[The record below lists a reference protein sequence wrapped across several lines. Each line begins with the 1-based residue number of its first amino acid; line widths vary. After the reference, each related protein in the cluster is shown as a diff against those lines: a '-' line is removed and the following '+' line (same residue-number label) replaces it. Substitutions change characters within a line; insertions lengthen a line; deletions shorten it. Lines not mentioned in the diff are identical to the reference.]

1 MTDDRS
7 LERAARSWIEAGPTR
22 APDRVVEAALQ
33 LIDTTPQERDQRLPR
48 RITMPTIARVAAA
61 AAIGV
66 LLVGGAL
73 FLLGRPGQTNVGGP
87 GPSSTPIA
95 SSRVTPSPSLL
106 PAAGALEPGTYYRL
120 MDVRDAAA
128 SISGDQPVGVARFTF
143 TVPEG
148 WATAEEGSFVY
159 RESSQRPRNPY
170 AVAEVLLTYWTVSHV
185 YTDACHHQSTLVDA
199 GTTTDELASLLVA
212 QKGRVASAA
221 ADVTL
226 GGFPAKRIELTVP
239 ADLDVTKCDGGFIRF
254 WPSPGPDESGG
265 LCCTDVGST
274 DVVYVVDVVGNRL
287 AVVARHQASSSAEE
301 LAELEAIVASI
312 MIEPPAT
319 SPSPS
324 GASPSP

>member
-106 PAAGALEPGTYYRL
+106 PATGALEPGTYYRG
-120 MDVRDAAA
+120 A
-128 SISGDQPVGVARFTF
+128 GFYPGGVAFTF

-148 WATAEEGSFVY
+148 WATTEGGSFVY
-159 RESSQRPRNPY
+159 RESSPRPRDPY
-170 AVAEVLLTYWTVSHV
+170 AGPGEVLLASWTVSHV

-221 ADVTL
+221 TDVTL

-254 WPSPGPDESGG
+254 WPNPGPDESGG